1 MVEPRRQL
9 APNEDLQD
17 FVLATTS
24 APLVIGATGGS
35 GTRVVARLAR
45 HAGYDLGRH
54 LNQADDA
61 LSFRPFHDQWINRFI
76 AAQNRQVSLSQKETE
91 RMTADFRHAVE
102 QHLSPSTVEKE
113 TRWGWK
119 APRSIYL
126 LSFFHAQFPALK
138 FIHVLRDGRDMAF
151 SKNQNQLRKHACVV
165 LSWRERWFDS
175 EPVRSVLLWARVN
188 LRAAEYGEMQLGKNY
203 LAVRFEDLC
212 QQPVEA
218 TARIM
223 RFLEVNLDAESVA
236 RAEISPPLSLG
247 RWRKYPAPLV
257 ATLLDVG
264 SVALEKFGYLK

>member
-1 MVEPRRQL
+1 
-9 APNEDLQD
+9 
-17 FVLATTS
+17 VLAITS

-35 GTRVVARLAR
+35 GTRVVARLAL

-61 LSFRPFHDQWINRFI
+61 LPFRTFHDQWIDRFV

-91 RMTADFRHAVE
+91 RMTADFRHVID
-102 QHLSPSTVEKE
+102 QHLSPSAVEKE

-126 LSFFHAQFPALK
+126 LSFFHVQFPALK

-151 SKNQNQLRKHACVV
+151 SKNQNQLRKHGRAV
-165 LSWRERWFDS
+165 LSWREGWFNS
-175 EPVRSVLLWARVN
+175 EPERSVLLWARVN
-188 LRAAEYGEMQLGKNY
+188 LRAAEYGEMQLDENY
-203 LAVRFEDLC
+203 LAVRLEDLC
-212 QQPVEA
+212 EKPVEA

-223 RFLEVNLDAESVA
+223 RFLDVDLDAESVA
-236 RAEISPPLSLG
+236 RAEISPPSSLG

-257 ATLLDVG
+257 ETLRDVG
-264 SVALEKFGYLK
+264 SIALEKFGYLK